1 MMSNI
6 ARLVTIIAIASGL
19 IGCAVYPAPVAY
31 GPRPAYYASPVV
43 VYHGGWH

>member
-6 ARLVTIIAIASGL
+6 ARIVTVIAISLGL

-31 GPRPAYYASPVV
+31 APRPYYASPVV